1 MLKYIL
7 AGGLL
12 AYIVYLAI
20 TLHGND
26 VEHDTELDAMMEHQ
40 YNVQQEAK

>member
-20 TLHGND
+20 TLHDND
-26 VEHDTELDAMMEHQ
+26 VERDAELDAMMQHQ
-40 YNVQQEAK
+40 YNVQLEVK